1 MNLSGPFAVDCR
13 TTDCKKEERA
23 RTLSFEERHLFLL
36 AKLVVLVGLQAF
48 QTRIRDMLCRSPVHR
63 TEKLDDPVDRRMGTQ
78 SPMCLAP
85 HPFFPSRLELQ
96 ETPRNFKE

>member
-1 MNLSGPFAVDCR
+1 MNLSGSFAEDCL
-13 TTDCKKEERA
+13 TTDCKKEERE
-23 RTLSFEERHLFLL
+23 RTLSFEERRFFLL

-48 QTRIRDMLCRSPVHR
+48 QTHICDMLRGSPVHR
-63 TEKLDDPVDRRMGTQ
+63 TEKLDDPVDRRMRTQ

-85 HPFFPSRLELQ
+85 HPFFPSSLELQ